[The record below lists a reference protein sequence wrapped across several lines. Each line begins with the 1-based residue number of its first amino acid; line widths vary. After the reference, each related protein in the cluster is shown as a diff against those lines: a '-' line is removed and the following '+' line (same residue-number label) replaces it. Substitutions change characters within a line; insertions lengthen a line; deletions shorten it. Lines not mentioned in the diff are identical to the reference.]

1 MYVHEL
7 ADKLTDYR
15 QQTFMEAPMW
25 WYAAKENKQW
35 SDAVKDR
42 RSMLEAIQSLSSTTL
57 AALKAVIK
65 LAGADPAPEE
75 RLFRLGPKQA
85 CMSGAEFR
93 WALAELQRGG
103 LVFSVSRN
111 WGERIYF
118 VPRDSFA
125 LWQQLVFP
133 CQLEAK
139 AMDALAE
146 GEVQF
151 RASGRLLGLQ
161 LLDAW
166 TELARSGLALTNKG
180 ILPKK
185 IIARLGIS
193 VTLTEENIACLNVSD
208 DRVRQYGRISAFIL
222 ETAISL
228 GVLEEEE
235 GRLIWVKDKLE
246 QWLIL
251 NSFAREACLH
261 SLIVEHYLYRKPL
274 LAHGASALSA
284 LTMGPWYEAEA
295 WLYQVQGEAVAAAAG
310 QLPLGDKQ
318 QLLGWLDTLHAFG
331 WLERIEGPG
340 ERSWFRWMIDP
351 QPGTDRSSTPLT
363 SESEAVIVQPNGE
376 IIVLPECDGRIRW
389 ELELM
394 AERVNEEQQGLYRL
408 SRKSIERAMA
418 FGRTEAALLAFLE
431 WASGSKDAAAEA
443 APLLRDWGSK
453 LGQLDKPVAGAGSFG
468 DGRQYPSFQD
478 SSQQQLVAGFR
489 LYPDNGVAAPRAEHE
504 DWLGHY
510 ELIQHDEED
519 KQGSYAGLKQIP
531 ASWLNQRR
539 AYHHS
544 TSREMMERALQ
555 WQTPVELHLED
566 GMAVFVPWELHAES
580 NSWSVTGSFSGAQYG
595 ASVRLSPESWQA
607 MRLLVPGIN
616 FHT

>member
-25 WYAAKENKQW
+25 WYAVKENRQW

-42 RSMLEAIQSLSSTTL
+42 RSVLEAIQSLSSTTL
-57 AALKAVIK
+57 AALKAVMK

-75 RLFRLGPKQA
+75 KLFRFGPKLA
-85 CMSGAEFR
+85 RMSGAEFR

-125 LWQQLVFP
+125 LWQQLLFP
-133 CQLEAK
+133 CHLEAK
-139 AMDALAE
+139 DMDTLAD

-166 TELARSGLALTNKG
+166 TELARSGLVLTNKG

-185 IIARLGIS
+185 IIARLGIA
-193 VTLTEENIACLNVSD
+193 VTLREENIACLNISD
-208 DRVRQYGRISAFIL
+208 DRVRKYGRMPAFIL
-222 ETAISL
+222 ETAIRL

-235 GRLIWVKDKLE
+235 ERLVWVKEKLE

-251 NSFAREACLH
+251 SSLVREACLH
-261 SLIVEHYLYRKPL
+261 SLIVEFYLYRQPL
-274 LAHGASALSA
+274 LAQGTAALSMLA
-284 LTMGPWYEAEA
+284 AGHWYEARE
-295 WLYQVQGEAVAAAAG
+295 WLHDVQSEAAATATG
-310 QLPLGDKQ
+310 QLALGDEQ
-318 QLLGWLDTLHAFG
+318 QLVGWLDTLHAFG
-331 WLERIEGPG
+331 WLERIELPG
-340 ERSWFRWMIDP
+340 DRSWFRWMIDP
-351 QPGTDRSSTPLT
+351 QQGAVDSWAPLPN
-363 SESEAVIVQPNGE
+363 ESEAVIVQPNGE

-394 AERVNEEQQGLYRL
+394 AERVSEEQLGLYRL
-408 SRKSIERAMA
+408 SRKSIERAIA
-418 FGRTEAALLAFLE
+418 FGRTEAAMLAFLE
-431 WASGSKDAAAEA
+431 WASGSPDAAAEA
-443 APLLRDWGSK
+443 APLLRDWGGK
-453 LGQLDKPVAGAGSFG
+453 LDQLSKPVSGGGSIG
-468 DGRQYPSFQD
+468 EGREYPSFHN
-478 SSQQQLVAGFR
+478 SFQQFLTADLRMYPVYRMAVSRAGQ
-489 LYPDNGVAAPRAEHE
+489 EE
-504 DWLGHY
+504 WLGHY
-510 ELIQHDEED
+510 ELIQHDDED
-519 KQGSYAGLKQIP
+519 KRGSYAGLKQIP

-555 WQTPVELHLED
+555 WQTPVELHLEEEI
-566 GMAVFVPWELHAES
+566 VSFVPWELHAES
-580 NSWSVTGSFSGAQYG
+580 NGWSITGSFSGAQYG
-595 ASVRLSPESWQA
+595 VSVRLSPESWQA

>member
-57 AALKAVIK
+57 AALKAIIK

-85 CMSGAEFR
+85 RMSGAEFR

-111 WGERIYF
+111 WGERVYF
-118 VPRDSFA
+118 MPRDSFA
-125 LWQQLVFP
+125 LWQQLLFP
-133 CQLEAK
+133 YHLEPK

-146 GEVQF
+146 EEVQF
-151 RASGRLLGLQ
+151 QASGRLLGLQ

-166 TELARSGLALTNKG
+166 TELARSGLTLTNKG

-208 DRVRQYGRISAFIL
+208 DRIRQYGRIPAFIL
-222 ETAISL
+222 ETAIRL

-235 GRLIWVKDKLE
+235 GRLLWVKDKLE

-251 NSFAREACLH
+251 NSFAREAYLH

-274 LAHGASALSA
+274 LAHGASTLSV

-295 WLYQVQGEAVAAAAG
+295 WLQHVQGEAVATAAG
-310 QLPLGDKQ
+310 QLALSDKQ
-318 QLLGWLDTLHAFG
+318 QLLGWLDTLQAFG
-331 WLERIEGPG
+331 WLERIEWPG
-340 ERSWFRWMIDP
+340 ERSWFRWMMDP
-351 QPGTDRSSTPLT
+351 QHGTDRSSAPLS
-363 SESEAVIVQPNGE
+363 SEREAVIVQPNGE

-408 SRKSIERAMA
+408 SRKSIERAIA
-418 FGRTEAALLAFLE
+418 FGRTEAAMLAFLE
-431 WASGSKDAAAEA
+431 WASGSQDAAAEA
-443 APLLRDWGSK
+443 ALLLRDWGSR
-453 LGQLDKPVAGAGSFG
+453 LGQLGKPVPGVGNIG
-468 DGRQYPSFQD
+468 KGRDYPSFQG
-478 SSQQQLVAGFR
+478 SSQQQPAAGFR
-489 LYPDNGVAAPRAEHE
+489 LYPDSGMAAPKAGPE

-510 ELIQHDEED
+510 ELIQHDEEN

-531 ASWLNQRR
+531 ASWLSQRR

-555 WQTPVELHLED
+555 WQTPVELHLEE
-566 GMAVFVPWELHAES
+566 GLAVFVPWELHAES